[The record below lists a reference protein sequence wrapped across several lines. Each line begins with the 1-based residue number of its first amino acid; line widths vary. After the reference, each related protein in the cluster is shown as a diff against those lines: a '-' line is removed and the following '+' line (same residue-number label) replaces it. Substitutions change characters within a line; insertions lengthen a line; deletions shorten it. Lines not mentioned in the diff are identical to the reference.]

1 MSLQVPFSDLG
12 AIARAV
18 WPEVEDQLSRTIL
31 AGSYIGGQAVSDFEN
46 EWAQYCGSSYAVGVA
61 NGTDALLLILE
72 ALDIGGGD
80 EVVLP
85 ANTFF
90 ATAEAVV
97 RAGAVPVFADVS
109 PDTLL
114 LTPQALE
121 AALTPRTR
129 AVIVVHLFG
138 QMPDMPALQQVA
150 DRAGIVLLEDAAQAH
165 GAQWLGRPAGSYGVA
180 ASFSFYPGKNLGA
193 FGDAGAVVTS
203 DAELA
208 ERIRSLGNH
217 GRVPGQ
223 PGQHGLLGTNSR
235 LDAVQAVVL
244 SAKLR
249 HNERWTQV
257 RMERAAEYAH
267 YLDDSPVRLVP
278 AVPFARHVYHLF
290 VVRVP
295 NRDYV
300 RLALASEGVETGIH
314 YPVPC
319 HRLPPLQKYAKGDLP
334 ATEEAAEEILSLPMF
349 PHMTS
354 EQVARVCSVLLDV
367 VTTRPPVHAAS
378 VDHRG

>member
-1 MSLQVPFSDLG
+1 V
-12 AIARAV
+12 ARAV
-18 WPEVEDQLSRTIL
+18 WPEVEEDLSRTIL
-31 AGSYIGGQAVSDFEN
+31 AGSYIGGQAVSDFEG
-46 EWAQYCGSSYAVGVA
+46 EWAEYCGTEHAVGVA

-72 ALDIGGGD
+72 ALGIGEGD

-85 ANTFF
+85 GNTFF

-97 RAGAVPVFADVS
+97 RAGAVPRFADVS

-114 LTPQALE
+114 LTPQTLE

-138 QMPDMPALQQVA
+138 QMPDMPALQEVA

-165 GAQWLGRPAGSYGVA
+165 GAQWLGKPAGSYGLA
-180 ASFSFYPGKNLGA
+180 ASFSFYPAKNIGA

-208 ERIRSLGNH
+208 EKIRSLGNH

-223 PGQHGLLGTNSR
+223 PGQHHLLGTNSR
-235 LDAVQAVVL
+235 LDAIQAVVL

-278 AVPFARHVYHLF
+278 EVPFARHVYHLF

-300 RLALASEGVETGIH
+300 RLALAAEGVETGIH

-319 HRLPPLQKYAKGDLP
+319 HRLPPLQQYATGDLP
-334 ATEEAAEEILSLPMF
+334 VCEEAADEILSLPMF
-349 PHMTS
+349 PHMSS

-367 VTTRPPVHAAS
+367 VTGGSPVHAAFA
-378 VDHRG
+378 DRLP